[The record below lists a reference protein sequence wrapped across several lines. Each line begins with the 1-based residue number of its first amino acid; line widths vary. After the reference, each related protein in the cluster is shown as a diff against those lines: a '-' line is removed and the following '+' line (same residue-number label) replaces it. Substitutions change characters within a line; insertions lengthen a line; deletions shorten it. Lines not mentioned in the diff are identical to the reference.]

1 MLCNSIGAEKQICV
15 NVYHPSKRRYDVD
28 FPENQSDMGYNFP
41 QFMSLTQGARAAADW
56 VAYCNLKEGE
66 HPMANL
72 RVEHGYKESFNVK
85 FWELDNELHRWF
97 EAEDY
102 AWAAVVYSRAMK
114 AIDPSIQIGLSSY
127 GNRPGESD
135 YHRDI
140 EKMLDIAGA
149 DIDFLADRADAGKT
163 AAHMLKILNS
173 YNKKHNTNIRYSDT
187 EWLAYNTEQK
197 RDAYN
202 MSRNEKGVTKS
213 YSFSKWMYALN
224 LLKNFMSFQRLG
236 DGIWFVNF
244 NNLANTHS
252 QSAIETPK
260 EGAFLTA
267 SGKALQLLSN
277 SPAKWLLHIEEYT
290 PKSNDEYQIQA
301 AWDMDKEK
309 LVLYICNRTQDTKE
323 TVFDLSSLSK
333 NFMKSKINRL
343 IAPSP
348 VSMNTFEN
356 QNEIKNHRKEEKSP
370 VKNGQYKISTPPLSF
385 TEIILE

>member
-1 MLCNSIGAEKQICV
+1 M
-15 NVYHPSKRRYDVD
+15 
-28 FPENQSDMGYNFP
+28 
-41 QFMSLTQGARAAADW
+41 
-56 VAYCNLKEGE
+56 
-66 HPMANL
+66 
-72 RVEHGYKESFNVK
+72 
-85 FWELDNELHRWF
+85 
-97 EAEDY
+97 
-102 AWAAVVYSRAMK
+102 
-114 AIDPSIQIGLSSY
+114 
-127 GNRPGESD
+127 
-135 YHRDI
+135 
-140 EKMLDIAGA
+140 
-149 DIDFLADRADAGKT
+149 
-163 AAHMLKILNS
+163 
-173 YNKKHNTNIRYSDT
+173 
-187 EWLAYNTEQK
+187 
-197 RDAYN
+197 
-202 MSRNEKGVTKS
+202 
-213 YSFSKWMYALN
+213 
-224 LLKNFMSFQRLG
+224 
-236 DGIWFVNF
+236 
-244 NNLANTHS
+244 
-252 QSAIETPK
+252 
-260 EGAFLTA
+260 TA

>member
-252 QSAIETPK
+252 
-260 EGAFLTA
+260 
-267 SGKALQLLSN
+267 
-277 SPAKWLLHIEEYT
+277 
-290 PKSNDEYQIQA
+290 
-301 AWDMDKEK
+301 
-309 LVLYICNRTQDTKE
+309 
-323 TVFDLSSLSK
+323 
-333 NFMKSKINRL
+333 
-343 IAPSP
+343 
-348 VSMNTFEN
+348 
-356 QNEIKNHRKEEKSP
+356 
-370 VKNGQYKISTPPLSF
+370 
-385 TEIILE
+385 